1 MGCVPCTHQIN
12 GLIKGQQYFIRVFAY
27 NSHGYSIESGLPS
40 PPSAIPKTSPEPP
53 EVVNISPQS
62 DTSVR
67 VQFPRS
73 PDDGGAQVT
82 RYLIEYNAQGY
93 HSGHAMNADHT
104 ALLYSSYTVQT
115 ITISADEDDI
125 SGVFRLALE
134 GHSTDAISA
143 TSSANDM
150 KLALESLP
158 TVGDVL
164 VSRETTTNG
173 HTWAIT
179 FLSNHENIDN
189 YGPIDLLTVSIDPAA
204 LPPAFVT
211 DISLGTNSQLVVN
224 EEVTAY
230 KGYELQTLTS
240 QCNTQTGVLS
250 GHFALS
256 LDGART
262 NDISFDVSP
271 LDLQHELEMIE
282 SIGTVQVTRRHVHDS
297 INSFEMTIIF
307 LDRLGNVPML
317 EVDDSLTCS
326 DGSGSPLIYIVETT
340 QGVLPNM
347 NGPYSGEVE
356 LNALDY
362 DENSDIVHVVDG
374 LQRNMPYHFQ
384 VSAWN
389 GAGDTYGRS
398 QYSIP
403 PLMIPVDPP
412 DSVRLVEMKP
422 IDDSTLLINWDASLT
437 KGGSHMIKK
446 FKVALNST
454 EAQYGDEEV
463 FDVTSTP
470 EIQEILIESSA
481 MDMGGFIKVQF
492 MGESSTNILVESTED
507 EIKQAL
513 EGISTI
519 DQVSV
524 SILPYTQDNMSSF
537 GKKWLVTFVSQTENL
552 PSLLVDTGSG
562 PASTIATGGTLL
574 GSSSV
579 VRVETVADGGLPWSF
594 ITPLTLSSDEMY
606 TCRVWAF
613 NGHSWSEPASSRHA
627 VSPLKSAP
635 SEPRDVRVNVL
646 SDTEIGVSWTE
657 PLYSGGDDVASYRI
671 EWDSDLMF
679 DHSATTV
686 SAHLGE
692 DYYYVL
698 GSLDPN
704 DSYYVRV
711 MAKSAKG
718 FSEPNMAVPL
728 LSDTQTIDISLESSG
743 VVDYT
748 EEFVIEY
755 TTTDGFTR
763 STGPLSIY
771 ATSQEVENELN
782 SIGDVGAVSVDREDR
797 SSSYDSSGI
806 ETDAFSILYRLTF
819 VGVDDEVTLN
829 VDETSLGS
837 ISVTVETEV

>member
-1 MGCVPCTHQIN
+1 MPCTHQIN
-12 GLIKGQQYFIRVFAY
+12 GLTKGREYFVRVFAY
-27 NSHGYSIESGLPS
+27 NSHGYSLEPGLPS
-40 PPSAIPKTSPEPP
+40 PPFEIPKTSPEPP
-53 EVVNISPQS
+53 EIVNFTPES

-67 VQFPRS
+67 VQFPHS
-73 PDDGGAQVT
+73 PDDGGAPVT
-82 RYLIEYNAQGY
+82 GYLIEYNAQGY
-93 HSGHAMNADHT
+93 HSGHTMNDDHT
-104 ALLYSSYTVQT
+104 NLLYSPHTVQS
-115 ITISADEDDI
+115 ITLSADEYDI
-125 SGVFRLALE
+125 SGVFRLAFD
-134 GHSTDAISA
+134 GHSTDEISA
-143 TSSANDM
+143 TSSATDM

-158 TVGDVL
+158 TVGNVL

-173 HTWAIT
+173 HTWVIT
-179 FLSNHENIDN
+179 FLSNIGNVDK
-189 YGPIDLLTVSIDPAA
+189 YGPIELLTVSTDPAA
-204 LPPAFVT
+204 LPQAFVT
-211 DISLGTNSQLVVN
+211 DISGGLGTMSRLIVN

-230 KGYELQTLTS
+230 KGFQQQTLTS
-240 QCNTQTGVLS
+240 QCNTPTGILS
-250 GHFALS
+250 GTFALKFES
-256 LDGART
+256 ART
-262 NDISFDVSP
+262 NGISFDVSL
-271 LDLQHELEMIE
+271 LDLKHELEMIE

-326 DGSGSPLIYIVETT
+326 DGSGSPLIYVVETT

-347 NGPYSGEVE
+347 NGPYSGQVE
-356 LNALDY
+356 LNADDY
-362 DENSDIVHVVDG
+362 AEGSDIVHVVDG

-403 PLMIPVDPP
+403 PLVIPVDPP
-412 DSVRLVEMKP
+412 DSVRLVEMKA
-422 IDDSTLLINWDASLT
+422 IDDRTLQINWDASLT
-437 KGGSHMIKK
+437 KEGSHMIKK
-446 FKVALNST
+446 FKVELNST
-454 EAQYGDEEV
+454 DAQYGDEEV
-463 FDVTSTP
+463 FVVESTP
-470 EIQEILIESSA
+470 EIQQIYLESSA
-481 MDMGGFIKVQF
+481 LDMGGFIKVQF
-492 MGESSTNILVESTED
+492 MGESSTNIPIESTEV
-507 EIKQAL
+507 EIKEAL

-519 DQVSV
+519 DQVIV

-537 GKKWLVTFVSQTENL
+537 GKKWLITFVSQTENL

-579 VRVETVADGGLPWSF
+579 VRVETIKDGGLPWSL
-594 ITPLTLSSDEMY
+594 ITPSTLSSDKMY

-613 NGHSWSEPASSRHA
+613 NGHSWSEPATSRHA
-627 VSPLKSAP
+627 VSPSKSAP

-686 SAHLGE
+686 SAHSGE
-692 DYYYVL
+692 DYYFVL
-698 GSLDPN
+698 DNLDPN
-704 DSYYVRV
+704 DSYYVRL

-718 FSEPNMAVPL
+718 FSEPNMAQPL
-728 LSDTQTIDISLESSG
+728 LSDTQTIDISLESNGS
-743 VVDYT
+743 VDYT
-748 EEFVIEY
+748 ETWVIEY
-755 TTTDGFTR
+755 TTSDGFAR
-763 STGPLSIY
+763 STSPLSIY

-782 SIGDVGAVSVDREDR
+782 SIGDMGAVSVDREDR
-797 SSSYDSSGI
+797 SSGFDSSGI
-806 ETDAFSILYRLTF
+806 ETDAFSILYRITF

-837 ISVTVETEV
+837 ISVTIETED

>member
-1 MGCVPCTHQIN
+1 VPCTHQIN
-12 GLIKGQQYFIRVFAY
+12 GLTKGKEYFIRVFAY
-27 NSHGYSIESGLPS
+27 NSHGYSINPGLPS
-40 PPSAIPKTSPEPP
+40 PPSEIPKTSPEPP
-53 EVVNISPQS
+53 EIVNITPQS
-62 DTSVR
+62 DTSIR
-67 VQFPRS
+67 VQFPHS
-73 PDDGGAQVT
+73 PDDGGALVT

-93 HSGHAMNADHT
+93 HSGHTMNDDHT
-104 ALLYSSYTVQT
+104 ALLYSIHTVQS
-115 ITISADEDDI
+115 ISISADEDDI
-125 SGVFRLALE
+125 SGVFRLAFE

-164 VSRETTTNG
+164 VSRETTTTG
-173 HTWAIT
+173 HTWSVT
-179 FLSNHENIDN
+179 FLSNHGNIDN
-189 YGPIDLLTVSIDPAA
+189 YGPIELLAVSTDPAA
-204 LPPAFVT
+204 LPQDFVF
-211 DISLGTNSQLVVN
+211 DIPGTNLGTNSRLLVN

-230 KGYELQTLTS
+230 KGFEQQTLTS
-240 QCNTQTGVLS
+240 QCNTQSGTLS
-250 GHFALS
+250 GTFALS
-256 LDGART
+256 FEGART

-271 LDLQHELEMIE
+271 LDLKHELETIE
-282 SIGTVQVTRRHVHDS
+282 SIGTVQVTRRHIHDS

-326 DGSGSPLIYIVETT
+326 DGSGSPLIYVVETT

-362 DENSDIVHVVDG
+362 EEGSDIVHVVDG

-398 QYSIP
+398 QYSMP

-422 IDDSTLLINWDASLT
+422 IDDNTLLINWDASLT

-446 FKVALNST
+446 FKIELNNT
-454 EAQYGDEEV
+454 QAQYGDEEM
-463 FDVTSTP
+463 FEVTSSP
-470 EIQEILIESSA
+470 EVQEITIESSA
-481 MDMGGFIKVQF
+481 EDMGGSIKVQF
-492 MGESSTNILVESTED
+492 MGESSTNILVESSED

-513 EGISTI
+513 EGVSTI

-537 GKKWLVTFVSQTENL
+537 GKKWLITFVSQTENL

-562 PASTIATGGTLL
+562 PPSTIATGGTLL

-579 VRVETVADGGLPWSF
+579 VRVETIKDGGLPWSF
-594 ITPLTLSSDEMY
+594 ITPSTLSSDKMY

-613 NGHSWSEPASSRHA
+613 NGHSWSEPTSSRHS
-627 VSPLKSAP
+627 VSPSKSAP

-686 SAHLGE
+686 SAHSGE
-692 DYYYVL
+692 GYYYVL
-698 GSLDPN
+698 DNLDPN
-704 DSYYVRV
+704 DSYFIRV

-728 LSDTQTIDISLESSG
+728 LLDTQTIDISLESSG
-743 VVDYT
+743 SVDYT
-748 EEFVIEY
+748 ETWVIEY
-755 TTTDGFTR
+755 TTSDGFAR
-763 STGPLSIY
+763 STSPLSIY

-782 SIGDVGAVSVDREDR
+782 SIGDTGAVSVDREDR
-797 SSSYDSSGI
+797 SSSFDQSGI
-806 ETDAFSILYRLTF
+806 ETDAFSILYRITF
-819 VGVDDEVTLN
+819 VGLDDEVTLN

-837 ISVTVETEV
+837 ISATVEIEN